1 MPGLPDHH
9 HPVGRDANRG
19 DGRIHR
25 TGRAPPGGQSG
36 QPAAGACG
44 AASGGN
50 RDIGKDKHLTAGGG
64 RIEGMLRGSRTSP
77 RRLPAGG
84 RGRSLMQALV
94 TSGVRD
100 EAGSPRRPHCR
111 IVWSGGNR
119 QTSHS
124 IAGRSGAG
132 ERQSVAPA
140 SDSSRDC
147 RLPTRRMTSANGMQS
162 SSITP
167 PMRRKLAL
175 TPKRSAIV
183 PIIGGT
189 TIDVNR

>member
-1 MPGLPDHH
+1 MITPPVAMPINAMAEYTELG
-9 HPVGRDANRG
+9 V
-19 DGRIHR
+19 HR
-25 TGRAPPGGQSG
+25 LVAKGCREAQGHRHVDCGRASVD
-36 QPAAGACG
+36 GA
-44 AASGGN
+44 S
-50 RDIGKDKHLTAGGG
+50 
-64 RIEGMLRGSRTSP
+64 S
-77 RRLPAGG
+77 
-84 RGRSLMQALV
+84 QALV
-94 TSGVRD
+94 TSGARD

-111 IVWSGGNR
+111 IVWRGRNR

-132 ERQSVAPA
+132 EYQSVAPA
-140 SDSSRDC
+140 SDSPRDC
-147 RLPTRRMTSANGMQS
+147 RLPTRRMISATAMQS

-175 TPKRSAIV
+175 VPKRSAIV